1 MTLFSI
7 ARKNIRK
14 NFTNYFLYIGSMIFS
29 IIIYFTFVSLK
40 YDEAI
45 LKTTESSTKIS
56 SVFNS
61 ASIVLIIFVAVFIW
75 YSNSFF
81 IKKRK
86 KEVGLYS
93 LLGVRKK
100 QIGRMLFYENFFM
113 GIIALLIGII
123 LGSILSKFFVII
135 LMKVMGYDA
144 IGTIA
149 ISPQAIVNTIIVF
162 TVLTAITS
170 IHGYRLIYRFKL
182 IELFKAEQEGEKEP
196 KTSIITAII
205 SVLLIGIGYCLAL
218 QDLFVSEV
226 WRKLGFLITP
236 LVILVTV
243 IVGTYLLFS
252 TLTVYLLKLLR
263 KNKHHFWN
271 GINIISTSQLLY
283 RLKGN
288 ARTLTIIAVLS
299 ATTLTAVGT
308 AYSFYYNNRSNAEI
322 LNPNSM
328 MFISKDK
335 NVSNQIGE
343 RISQEKDHKIVYHMT
358 VPTMMLNVDIT
369 NLHSKNS
376 PDEMEYSIID
386 NTTFNQLAKL
396 QNRDESLSLK
406 GNEAA
411 ALEAGYSNSFSPKY
425 IGASISL
432 NVNDKSE
439 KIIFKTLKKY
449 NVLNPPT
456 AGITVVIS
464 DELFNKLA
472 SGTNLV
478 NMEVYELKNEE
489 NAKALTKKIQTLLP
503 MEANFSSF
511 DSDYAQGM
519 ESSGLLIF
527 IGGFLGLVFLGATGS
542 IIYFKQLTEATLD
555 KERYVILYKIGVNKK
570 EVKKSISKQV
580 LFIFALPLLA
590 GIAHSIVALAM
601 LSKILEMNLIIP
613 VGICIGVYVCIYIAY
628 YFLTVRNYYKLI
640 IK

>member
-1 MTLFSI
+1 
-7 ARKNIRK
+7 
-14 NFTNYFLYIGSMIFS
+14 MIFS

-45 LKTTESSTKIS
+45 LETTESSTKIS
-56 SVFNS
+56 SVFNG

-144 IGTIA
+144 IGNIA

-196 KTSIITAII
+196 KSSIITAFI
-205 SVLLIGIGYCLAL
+205 SVLLIGIGYWLAL
-218 QDLFVSEV
+218 QNLFVSEV

-243 IVGTYLLFS
+243 ILGTYLLFS
-252 TLTVYLLKLLR
+252 TFTVYLLKLLR

-308 AYSFYYNNRSNAEI
+308 AYSFYYNNRSNAE
-322 LNPNSM
+322 LSNPNSM

-335 NVSNQIGE
+335 NVSTQISE
-343 RISQEKDHKIVYHMT
+343 RISQDKDHKMVYHMT
-358 VPTMMLNVDIT
+358 VPTMMVNVDIT
-369 NLHSKNS
+369 NLHSNNL

-396 QNRDESLSLK
+396 QNRDDSLSLK

-439 KIIFKTLKKY
+439 NITFKNLKKY

-464 DELFNKLA
+464 DELFTKLS
-472 SGTNLV
+472 SGTTLV

-489 NAKALTKKIQTLLP
+489 NAKALTKEIKTLLP

-511 DSDYAQGM
+511 DSDYARGM
-519 ESSGLLIF
+519 EATGLLIF

-570 EVKKSISKQV
+570 EVKKSISKQI

-590 GIAHSIVALAM
+590 GIAHSIVALTM
-601 LSKILEMNLIIP
+601 LSKIMEMNLMIP
-613 VGICIGVYVCIYIAY
+613 VGMCIGVYVCIYIVY
-628 YFLTVRNYYKLI
+628 YFLTVRNYYKII